1 MERRAANTLRIL
13 AIVATALIVIVV
25 CGVLLYLALF
35 LVMMGALTEHTMI
48 LHPQGANF
56 VYGAILA
63 TFALVAVGVIVIGRL
78 ATGIIRGRNASQVPA
93 RLIPSPSSRYVQLHL
108 SSAAGKTID
117 RLVLALGAQI
127 LVTTITVFQRAS
139 GPLVPHGWALM
150 LVIPFVLV
158 EIPDAIL
165 IYVLLKRPG
174 RAAFTFLIAM
184 LIFPV
189 LQALFNPLVFI
200 PYRQIFRN
208 PSMGAIWLVLSELI
222 YLVTVVLAYL
232 AIRQTGLRPRPA
244 PAILATVA
252 TSFYFLL
259 VTGITPYLYRLWI

>member
-13 AIVATALIVIVV
+13 GIVATALIVIVV
-25 CGVLLYLALF
+25 CGLLLYLVLF
-35 LVMMGALTEHTMI
+35 AIMRGVLTERARI

-56 VYGAILA
+56 VFGAILA
-63 TFALVAVGVIVIGRL
+63 TFALVAVGVIVVGRL
-78 ATGIIRGRNASQVPA
+78 ATGIVRGRDPSQVPA
-93 RLIPSPSSRYVQLHL
+93 RVIPSPSSRSVQAHL
-108 SSAAGKTID
+108 SSAGGKTID

-165 IYVLLKRPG
+165 IYLLLKRPG

-184 LIFPV
+184 LVFPV

-208 PSMGAIWLVLSELI
+208 PSMGAFWLLLSGLI
-222 YLVTVVLAYL
+222 YIVTVVLAYL
-232 AIRQTGLRPRPA
+232 AIRQSGLRPRPA
-244 PAILATVA
+244 PVILATVA

-259 VTGITPYLYRLWI
+259 VTGITPYLYSLWN